1 MSALTGTG
9 VIVRLVL
16 RRDRVRLPVWIFAI
30 VGFVLLFAGVLPSRF
45 PTEADRQARA
55 VLMESPAAQAMSGP
69 GHGLDDYT
77 YGAMVANELLAF
89 PAVLV
94 ALMSIFLLIR
104 HTRAEEET
112 GRSELVRS
120 SLVGR
125 HAMTTAA
132 LTVVCAAQLLIALLL
147 AVLLPLTV
155 EGLSI
160 GGSWLFALSVAS
172 VGIVFA
178 GVAIL
183 AAQFSPYARGA
194 TGLAGGVL
202 GAAFALRAAG
212 DLGNGTL
219 SWFSPIG
226 WAQATRAYVDERWWP
241 LLLAVTLF
249 TLLVTVAMALSA
261 RRDVAAGL
269 LPDRRGP
276 ARASAILVRPVGMA
290 LRLQRGPVIGWAVGL
305 VLFGL
310 GYGTILSEIEQFA
323 QEDEAL
329 RAFFG
334 ADGGRTLTSAFAV
347 MIAGL
352 LAILASCLAIQCML
366 RARSEE
372 TAGRVESLLATTLPR
387 RRWLA
392 GYLIV
397 ALVSGALVLALA
409 GAGMGL
415 TGSASTD
422 DAGWVGRMVAASL
435 VHVPA
440 LVLTVSVAVALVG
453 IAPKMSS
460 LAWAVPAYGLVVA
473 VLGGLSDLPAWLNS
487 LSPFHHTPQVPA
499 DEFTA
504 LPLVAMSALAV
515 VFIIVGIVGF
525 DRRDVI
531 SA

>member
-1 MSALTGTG
+1 
-9 VIVRLVL
+9 
-16 RRDRVRLPVWIFAI
+16 
-30 VGFVLLFAGVLPSRF
+30 
-45 PTEADRQARA
+45 
-55 VLMESPAAQAMSGP
+55 
-69 GHGLDDYT
+69 
-77 YGAMVANELLAF
+77 
-89 PAVLV
+89 
-94 ALMSIFLLIR
+94 
-104 HTRAEEET
+104 
-112 GRSELVRS
+112 
-120 SLVGR
+120 
-125 HAMTTAA
+125 
-132 LTVVCAAQLLIALLL
+132 
-147 AVLLPLTV
+147 
-155 EGLSI
+155 
-160 GGSWLFALSVAS
+160 
-172 VGIVFA
+172 
-178 GVAIL
+178 
-183 AAQFSPYARGA
+183 
-194 TGLAGGVL
+194 
-202 GAAFALRAAG
+202 
-212 DLGNGTL
+212 
-219 SWFSPIG
+219 
-226 WAQATRAYVDERWWP
+226 
-241 LLLAVTLF
+241 
-249 TLLVTVAMALSA
+249 
-261 RRDVAAGL
+261 
-269 LPDRRGP
+269 
-276 ARASAILVRPVGMA
+276 MA

-347 MIAGL
+347 TIAGL

-473 VLGGLSDLPAWLNS
+473 VLGGLSDLPTWLNN